1 MAGCLWGGEDLRIGR
16 GPTISLPFRL
26 MELRVA
32 SVMPWK
38 GIIYLSS
45 VRNWQNS
52 HSLFKEFPS
61 CRSLCRLCPTQLK
74 GASFTS

>member
-38 GIIYLSS
+38 GINHI
-45 VRNWQNS
+45 
-52 HSLFKEFPS
+52 SLICEKLAKF
-61 CRSLCRLCPTQLK
+61 SLTI
-74 GASFTS
+74 